1 MAEGNLPVI
10 DYSTYTEGQQ
20 IGPFT
25 IVAIMIKQKDY
36 IVYIDDKI
44 NIQYL
49 DAPDFTRPANFSRIY
64 QAVNEVEMMADLIFR
79 KDKFNKKLQ
88 QYKENIAQALVEVL
102 LNDKDID
109 MARRHLRLVG
119 IKIKAEGFERIRM
132 AYLLTA
138 FTVTAFVIASLV
150 TVWIFKDFFVTIL
163 HSEPVYNLLMAALTG
178 GIGGF
183 ISCFIRFRNYRGNIF
198 AGTRM
203 HMFDGFF
210 RIFYGLVAGFI
221 ASLAVKANVVGGFL
235 GNSAVSLIFVAAV
248 AGASEFFVP
257 SLVAKMDSSFINE
270 ANGNKGK
277 DNNDKDN
284 KD

>member
-1 MAEGNLPVI
+1 MAEENLPAI

-20 IGPFT
+20 IGSFR
-25 IVAIMIKQKDY
+25 IEAIMIKQKDY
-36 IVYIDDKI
+36 IVYLDDKV

-49 DAPDFTRPANFSRIY
+49 DAPNFSRPTHFSRIY
-64 QAVNEVEMMADLIFR
+64 QAVNEVEMMADLVFR
-79 KDKFNKKLQ
+79 KDKSDKKLR

-109 MARRHLRLVG
+109 IARRHLKMVG
-119 IKIKAEGFERIRM
+119 IKIKAEGIERIRM

-138 FTVTAFVIASLV
+138 FTFTAFVLVSLLA
-150 TVWIFKDFFVTIL
+150 VWILRSFFVVLL
-163 HSEPVYNLLMAALTG
+163 HSEQIYNLLVASLTG

-235 GNSAVSLIFVAAV
+235 GGSAVSLVFVAAV

-257 SLVAKMDSSFINE
+257 SLVAKMDSSFISE
-270 ANGNKGK
+270 SDDNKGIDKK
-277 DNNDKDN
+277 DRH
-284 KD
+284 